1 MTFKKEHERFYFVPE
16 REFSIPELKILM
28 DAVQAASFVTEK
40 KTKDLIEKIAALGGS
55 YRAELLKR
63 NMICFNTRK
72 HTNEKILYIVDS
84 IEEAIRNRKKI
95 AFHYFYLNDK
105 KERVYQC
112 KDNGEK
118 KRYYVEPVVMILNE
132 DNYYLV
138 TYSSRHPDKT
148 ANYRIGRMDSVEVV
162 DESVLSDAALEK
174 IAGVAEFTEQA
185 FKMYGGE
192 LEDVLIQFDKTLIG
206 PVLDKFGEDTP
217 MMKVND
223 NECAA
228 TVHVQVSP
236 TFFGW
241 VAQFAEKMKIISPE
255 MVIEKFK
262 EHIHNIEPFKCGN
275 Q

>member
-1 MTFKKEHERFYFVPE
+1 M
-16 REFSIPELKILM
+16 
-28 DAVQAASFVTEK
+28 QAASFVTEK
-40 KTKDLIEKIAALGGS
+40 KTKDLIDKIAALGGS

-63 NMICFNTRK
+63 NMVSFNTRK
-72 HTNEKILYIVDS
+72 HSNEKILYTVDN
-84 IEEAIRNRKKI
+84 IEEAIQRRKKV
-95 AFHYFYLNDK
+95 AFFYFYFDEK

-118 KRYYVEPVVMILNE
+118 KRYYVEPIAMVLNE
-132 DNYYLV
+132 DNYYLM
-138 TYSSRHPDKT
+138 TNSSRHPDKT
-148 ANYRIGRMDSVEVV
+148 ANYRLDRMDQVEVV
-162 DESVLSDAALEK
+162 EESVLSDAALEK
-174 IAGVAEFTEQA
+174 ISGVAEFTEQA

-192 LEDVLIQFDKTLIG
+192 LEDVLIQFDKALIG

-241 VAQFAEKMKIISPE
+241 LAQFSDKMKVISPDK
-255 MVIEKFK
+255 IRTIYK
-262 EHIHNIEPFKCGN
+262 EHIKAIINE
-275 Q
+275 